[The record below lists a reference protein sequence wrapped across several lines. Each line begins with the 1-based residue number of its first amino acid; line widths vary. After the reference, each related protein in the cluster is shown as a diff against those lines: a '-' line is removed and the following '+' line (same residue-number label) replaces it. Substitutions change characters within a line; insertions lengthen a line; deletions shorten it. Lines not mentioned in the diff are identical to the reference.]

1 MDHEFLRRANEVEL
15 RLKADGLLG
24 TAAAIRQLVFSSWN
38 TLASQTT
45 QAKEDD
51 KLLGQF
57 TSTD

>member
-24 TAAAIRQLVFSSWN
+24 TAASIRQLVFSSGN
-38 TLASQTT
+38 TLESQTT

-51 KLLGQF
+51 ALCGQV
-57 TSTD
+57 TSTG